1 MRSLS
6 DVRDV
11 PCACPRDRA
20 ADADRALLAH
30 LLGFVMPAARAT
42 RLAET
47 LIAERGSYP
56 RVLTSAPSMLIKL
69 GVPPKGLD
77 ILAIVAQSLERAL
90 FRELTHGN
98 VLAGWQALNDYLHVS
113 LAHSRREHFRV
124 LFLNSRNALITDEEM
139 GVGTV
144 NQAPVYVRE
153 VMHRALDV
161 GATALILVHN
171 HPSGD
176 PTPSLD
182 DIRLTNHV
190 RDAARVLGLQLH
202 DHVVVSETGIKS
214 FKTLGLL

>member
-1 MRSLS
+1 
-6 DVRDV
+6 
-11 PCACPRDRA
+11 
-20 ADADRALLAH
+20 
-30 LLGFVMPAARAT
+30 LLGFVMPSAKAT

-98 VLAGWQALNDYLHVS
+98 VLAGWKALYDYLHVS
-113 LAHSRREHFRV
+113 LAHSRREHVRV
-124 LFLNSRNALITDEEM
+124 LFLNSRNALILDAEM

-144 NQAPVYVRE
+144 NQASLHVRE
-153 VMHRALDV
+153 VIHRALDV

-176 PTPSLD
+176 PKPSRD
-182 DIRLTNHV
+182 DIQLTNHI
-190 RDAARVLGLQLH
+190 RDAARVLGIHLH
-202 DHVVVSETGIKS
+202 DHVVVSETGIQS

>member
-6 DVRDV
+6 DVRDK
-11 PCACPRDRA
+11 PCTCSRDRA
-20 ADADRALLAH
+20 PDADRALLAH
-30 LLGFVMPAARAT
+30 LLGFVMPGCKAIG
-42 RLAET
+42 LAET

-56 RVLTSAPSMLIKL
+56 RVLTSAPSMLIRL
-69 GVPPKGLD
+69 GVPPEGLD
-77 ILAIVAQSLERAL
+77 ILGTVAKSLERAL
-90 FRELTHGN
+90 FRELTHSN
-98 VLAGWQALNDYLHVS
+98 LMAGWQALNDYLHVS
-113 LAHSRREHFRV
+113 LGHSRREHFRV
-124 LFLNSRNALITDEEM
+124 LFLNSRNALIADEEM

-153 VMHRALDV
+153 VMHRALDL

-176 PTPSLD
+176 PKPSRD

-202 DHVVVSETGIKS
+202 DHVIVSESGTQS
-214 FKTLGLL
+214 FRTLGLL

>member
-1 MRSLS
+1 MRSLLE
-6 DVRDV
+6 VRDGA
-11 PCACPRDRA
+11 CACETDRA

-30 LLGFVMPAARAT
+30 VLGFAMPATKAAR
-42 RLAET
+42 LSET

-56 RVLTSAPSMLIKL
+56 RVLTSAPSMLLKL

-77 ILAIVAQSLERAL
+77 ILATVAQSLERAL
-90 FRELTHGN
+90 YRELTHSN
-98 VLAGWQALNDYLHVS
+98 LLSGWKALNDYLHVS

-124 LFLNSRNALITDEEM
+124 LFLNSRNALIADEEM

-153 VMHRALDV
+153 VIHRALDV

-176 PTPSLD
+176 PKPSRD
-182 DIRLTNHV
+182 DMQLTNHV
-190 RDAARVLGLQLH
+190 RDAARVLGLHLH
-202 DHVVVSETGIKS
+202 DHVIVSETGIQS
-214 FKTLGLL
+214 FKSLGLL